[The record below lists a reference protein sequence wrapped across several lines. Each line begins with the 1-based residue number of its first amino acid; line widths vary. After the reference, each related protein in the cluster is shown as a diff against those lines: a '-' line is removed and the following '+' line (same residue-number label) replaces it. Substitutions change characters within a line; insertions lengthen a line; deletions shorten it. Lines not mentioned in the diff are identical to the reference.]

1 MTIKLACLCASAIGR
16 EMESNKRKIHI
27 SLSTL
32 LSRGPKF
39 SYNKQEDVED
49 EDEDEVVE
57 GRDCM
62 MVMSKL

>member
-49 EDEDEVVE
+49 EDEVVE